1 MCDILLGKG
10 IAKKRDTGENV
21 PYIMT
26 SLGPENIE
34 TMLKLQ
40 DEVIGCRGFNI
51 SWFYPFCYDELSEI
65 MSTKGNLVTGIFA
78 EDELVAFRVSC
89 ICGEEFKEISHALGD
104 IYEEGSAML
113 LNGVFVKN
121 NFRGNNMQQI
131 MSQYTADLCKKNGIE
146 VLMTAI
152 HPDNIASITSL
163 ENIGFEKKKRAMLY
177 EGRYDR
183 VILVR
188 ENR

>member
-21 PYIMT
+21 PYVMT

-121 NFRGNNMQQI
+121 NFRGNNMQ
-131 MSQYTADLCKKNGIE
+131 
-146 VLMTAI
+146 
-152 HPDNIASITSL
+152 
-163 ENIGFEKKKRAMLY
+163 
-177 EGRYDR
+177 
-183 VILVR
+183 
-188 ENR
+188 